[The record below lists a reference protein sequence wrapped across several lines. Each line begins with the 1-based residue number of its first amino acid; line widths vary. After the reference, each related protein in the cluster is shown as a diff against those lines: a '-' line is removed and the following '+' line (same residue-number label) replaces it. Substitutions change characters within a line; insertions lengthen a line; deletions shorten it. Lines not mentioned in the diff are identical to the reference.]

1 MNSINLLRKKIL
13 YRSEYRGIKE
23 TELLLNV
30 FVKKYINDF
39 SIVELKQLDDLLNI
53 DDDSLFKW
61 YLNKK
66 VEIKIPDNK
75 VSKLLK
81 NFKFKISVG
90 GKGGIRTHE

>member
-1 MNSINLLRKKIL
+1 MNSIDLFRKKIL

-23 TELLLNV
+23 MELLLNS
-30 FVKKYINDF
+30 FVKKHINNF
-39 SIVELKQLDDLLNI
+39 SIVELKQLDNLINF

-66 VEIKIPDNK
+66 PEIKIPNNK

-81 NFKFKISVG
+81 NFKI
-90 GKGGIRTHE
+90 

>member
-1 MNSINLLRKKIL
+1 MNSIDLLRKKIL

-23 TELLLNV
+23 MELLLNS
-30 FVKKYINDF
+30 FVKKHINDF
-39 SIVELKQLDDLLNI
+39 SIVELRQLGDLLNF

-66 VEIKIPDNK
+66 VEIKIPNNK

-81 NFKFKISVG
+81 NFKI
-90 GKGGIRTHE
+90 

>member
-1 MNSINLLRKKIL
+1 MNSIDLLRKKIL

-23 TELLLNV
+23 MELLLSS
-30 FVKKYINDF
+30 FVKKHISDF
-39 SIVELKQLDDLLNI
+39 NIVELKQLDDLLNF

-66 VEIKIPDNK
+66 VEIKIPNNK

-81 NFKFKISVG
+81 NFKI
-90 GKGGIRTHE
+90 

>member
-1 MNSINLLRKKIL
+1 MNSIDLLRKKIL

-23 TELLLNV
+23 MELLLNS

-39 SIVELKQLDDLLNI
+39 SIVELKQLDDLLNF

-61 YLNKK
+61 YLNRK
-66 VEIKIPDNK
+66 VEIKIPNNK

-81 NFKFKISVG
+81 NFKI
-90 GKGGIRTHE
+90 

>member
-1 MNSINLLRKKIL
+1 MNSIDLLRKKIL

-23 TELLLNV
+23 MELLLNS
-30 FVKKYINDF
+30 FVKKHINDF
-39 SIVELKQLDDLLNI
+39 SIVELKKLDDLLNF

-66 VEIKIPDNK
+66 IEIKVPNNK

-81 NFKFKISVG
+81 NFKI
-90 GKGGIRTHE
+90 

>member
-1 MNSINLLRKKIL
+1 MNSIDLLRKKIL
-13 YRSEYRGIKE
+13 YRAEYRGIKE
-23 TELLLNV
+23 TELLLNS
-30 FVKKYINDF
+30 FIKKYVNDF
-39 SIVELKQLDDLLNI
+39 SIVELKQLNDLLNI

-66 VEIKIPDNK
+66 VEIKIPNNK

>member
-1 MNSINLLRKKIL
+1 MNNIDLLKKKII

-23 TELLLNV
+23 MELLLNS
-30 FVKKYINDF
+30 FVKKHINDF
-39 SIVELKQLDDLLNI
+39 SIVELKQLDDLLNF

-66 VEIKIPDNK
+66 VEIKIPNNK

-81 NFKFKISVG
+81 NFKI
-90 GKGGIRTHE
+90 

>member
-1 MNSINLLRKKIL
+1 MNSIDLLKKKIL

-23 TELLLNV
+23 TELLLNN
-30 FVKKYINDF
+30 FIKKYINDF
-39 SIVELKQLDDLLNI
+39 GIAELKQLNDLLNF

-66 VEIKIPDNK
+66 VEIKIPNNK

-81 NFKFKISVG
+81 NFKI
-90 GKGGIRTHE
+90 

>member
-1 MNSINLLRKKIL
+1 MNNIDLLIKKIL
-13 YRSEYRGIKE
+13 YRSKYRGTKQMD
-23 TELLLNV
+23 LLLNN

-39 SIVELKQLDDLLNI
+39 SIEELKQLHDLLNF

-66 VEIKIPDNK
+66 GEIKIPNNK

-81 NFKFKISVG
+81 NFKI
-90 GKGGIRTHE
+90 

>member
-1 MNSINLLRKKIL
+1 MNSIDLLRKKIL

-23 TELLLNV
+23 MELLLNN
-30 FVKKYINDF
+30 FVKKHITDF
-39 SIVELKQLDDLLNI
+39 SIAELKQLKDLLNF

-66 VEIKIPDNK
+66 VEIKIPNNK

-81 NFKFKISVG
+81 NFKI
-90 GKGGIRTHE
+90 

>member
-1 MNSINLLRKKIL
+1 MNSIDLLRKKIL

-23 TELLLNV
+23 MELLLNS
-30 FVKKYINDF
+30 FVKKHINDF
-39 SIVELKQLDDLLNI
+39 DIVELKQLDDLLNF

-66 VEIKIPDNK
+66 VEIKIPNNK

-81 NFKFKISVG
+81 NFKI
-90 GKGGIRTHE
+90 

>member
-1 MNSINLLRKKIL
+1 MNSIDLLRKKIL

-23 TELLLNV
+23 MELLLNS
-30 FVKKYINDF
+30 FVKKHINDF

-81 NFKFKISVG
+81 NFKI
-90 GKGGIRTHE
+90 

>member
-66 VEIKIPDNK
+66 VEIKIPNNK

-81 NFKFKISVG
+81 NFKI
-90 GKGGIRTHE
+90 